1 MNPLIKLEEVSWIR
15 QGKTILSGI
24 NWQTYPGEHWAII
37 GLNGSG
43 KTSLLNIING
53 YSFPS
58 QGQVQ
63 VLDTTFGKGSLPKL
77 RESIGFISS
86 ALDRYESTFRRQ
98 TVSDLILS
106 GKFASIG
113 LYPNQEVTE
122 GDQVL
127 VKSLADAVGMG
138 PFLNR
143 HYFNLSQGEKRRALI
158 ARALMSQPKLLIL
171 DEPCTGLDL
180 LARERLLQQM
190 EELALTT
197 QQLIYVTHYIEEITP
212 IITHVLLLKDGQIV
226 SQGPKEEVL
235 TSERLTQT
243 FQVPIQLHW
252 QDQRPWITIHS
263 QK

>member
-1 MNPLIKLEEVSWIR
+1 
-15 QGKTILSGI
+15 
-24 NWQTYPGEHWAII
+24 
-37 GLNGSG
+37 
-43 KTSLLNIING
+43 
-53 YSFPS
+53 
-58 QGQVQ
+58 
-63 VLDTTFGKGSLPKL
+63 
-77 RESIGFISS
+77 
-86 ALDRYESTFRRQ
+86 
-98 TVSDLILS
+98 
-106 GKFASIG
+106 
-113 LYPNQEVTE
+113 
-122 GDQVL
+122 
-127 VKSLADAVGMG
+127 MG

-158 ARALMSQPKLLIL
+158 ARALMNQPKLLIL

-190 EELALTT
+190 EELAKTT

-212 IITHVLLLKDGQIV
+212 IITHVLLLKDGHIV